1 MKAAFALLVD
11 HTIHNF
17 MRKLAVDIH
26 TRYHIGFQASV
37 LPAHI
42 SLKQPFQIY
51 SLADVEAY
59 FDELAESTE
68 PFEITLTHLE
78 LQIVSLD
85 DGEQGILWLAVRE
98 DPTLR
103 SLHQR
108 INRELAD
115 RFENTQAPFDG
126 PQYRFHATIAVGGQ
140 PVDVYRRIYAEYGPV
155 QANLTT
161 TARELAMFCTEWD
174 AYAAEGF
181 IYKKLPLS
189 KEDQRPDRFSGSPL
203 SCY

>member
-11 HTIHNF
+11 HTVHNF

-26 TRYHIGFQASV
+26 TRYHVGFQASV

-42 SLKQPFQIY
+42 SLKQPFQIS

-59 FDELAESTE
+59 FDELAEGME

-78 LQIVSLD
+78 LQVVSLD
-85 DGEQGILWLAVRE
+85 DGEQGVLWLAVQE

-108 INRELAD
+108 INRELVD

-126 PQYRFHATIAVGGQ
+126 PEYWFHATIAVGGQ
-140 PVDVYRRIYAEYGPV
+140 PVDVYRQIYAEYGPI

-161 TARELAMFCTEWD
+161 TARELVMFCIEGD
-174 AYAAEGF
+174 A
-181 IYKKLPLS
+181 
-189 KEDQRPDRFSGSPL
+189 
-203 SCY
+203 